1 LGVRIPPAPHFKK
14 IQKNTLTTATD
25 SIYPPRVMKKPPKLK
40 MNKMADNFIKKS
52 KSHYLKLMHR
62 DARDG
67 DIDLLQ
73 MSAKDLADT
82 LFVCYEIKNGNFSS
96 AYQHYYEL
104 DSDVKDEFP
113 NTLILMLI
121 DAEEYE
127 YNHNGEQ

>member
-1 LGVRIPPAPHFKK
+1 
-14 IQKNTLTTATD
+14 
-25 SIYPPRVMKKPPKLK
+25 MKKLPKAK

-82 LFVCYEIKNGNFSS
+82 LFVCYEIKNGNFTS
-96 AYQHYYEL
+96 AYHHYYDL